1 MRFVFLTID
10 GNHAAALR
18 LAADRVRRDHGVAI
32 TVAFHDATSLR
43 DAAGWQRLEKDLA
56 GAAFVFGAR
65 LFGEEYVR
73 PLERLLLA
81 AACPVLVITS
91 NPALIRCTRIGKFN
105 MHARDESEKPGII
118 QQWIKKLRPQGGA
131 GEARRQLAVL
141 RNLSK
146 VLKLIPGKARD
157 IYAFAAAHQYWLNP
171 SPENLFRMICMLAD
185 AYVPGMHGKLPQ
197 ADPLSYPEQAL
208 FHPEALE
215 PFERLADYEK
225 WRRGRKLA
233 PGARRQDV
241 GTVGVLALRGVVLSG
256 NTAHLKA
263 LSAALEARGLTVRMA
278 YASGLDQRPAVEQ
291 FFVGDKK
298 TPGVDLLINASG
310 FSLVGGPAES
320 RPVEARATLQALDVG
335 YFGLVPL
342 AFQRVEDW
350 RDDPTGLSPVQAAL
364 SVAVPEL
371 EGASEPLVFCGPSA
385 AGDGMA
391 PLVDEINQIADRA
404 ARRAILRHKANTEKK
419 LALVIFNYP
428 PNLGNVGTAAYLDV
442 FQSIYELLRALR
454 TDGYTLDL
462 PASADE
468 LRRMVVEGNALA
480 SGADSNVAARL
491 PVTDYRRLFPA
502 ETEIEPF
509 WGRAPG
515 DLLNDG
521 KNFLIMGVQLGNVFV
536 GVQPSFG
543 YERDPMRLLMAK
555 DAAPNHAFAAF
566 YTWLRYV
573 YKVDAVVHFGT
584 HGALEFMPG
593 KQVGMSAKCWPS
605 RLIGELPNFYYY
617 SVNNPSEAAIAKRR
631 SAATLVSYL
640 VPPLQQAGLYKG
652 LRALKDTLDRYRA
665 TPDPSMLEDIVA
677 QARKLGIESVELNAE
692 QAADSEPSANHRTSI
707 LSSTSSAERYIA
719 TLGHE
724 LLKIEERMIPAGL
737 HVLGKSPAPA
747 ELVDF
752 LALTASFRPA
762 GRRSAATFP
771 AIVATSLGYDYVNL
785 RDRLSIDTTAQER
798 WRQVEMICKEAI
810 RRFVVG
816 TPAERQRSAD
826 GYLRETA
833 GLAQGS
839 LGEQWAFLGDILA
852 KLLAPQEVAGLLHGL
867 RGGFIQPS
875 PSNDVVRDPGVLPTG
890 RNVYSLDPYRVP
902 SQAAMERGG
911 RLVDE
916 LLARLVLEQG
926 ALPQTVAVVLWGSDN
941 LKSECEGVA
950 QVLSMFGAIPVI
962 DELGSVSDVAL
973 VPLEELGRPRVDV
986 VVTVSGIFRD
996 LLGNQMQLIDRAAR
1010 LAATADEPESLNFV
1024 RAHALSQ
1031 AAELNIDIEDAAARV
1046 FSNAPGSYGANV
1058 NNLVD
1063 SGTWDDDTQL
1073 GEAFLSRKSFS
1084 LGPNGQWRES
1094 RAVLEK
1100 ALGTVDASF
1109 QNIDSFEVGLS
1120 DIDNYYDNLGGI
1132 TKSVELLRGSR
1143 PKTMVADALG
1153 TTNRVSSLDQA
1164 VRMETRAKLLN
1175 PKWYEAMLSHGYEGA
1190 REIEAR
1196 VNNTY
1201 GWSAT
1206 TKSVDGWVYQSV
1218 AETFVLD
1225 DAMRER
1231 LAALNPTAA
1240 VGVVRRL
1247 LESSGRGFWD
1257 ADPETLDRLREI
1269 YADLEDR
1276 LEGVAVDG

>member
-1 MRFVFLTID
+1 MLCTTRHEEIMRFVFLTLD

-18 LAADRVRRDHGVAI
+18 QAADRVRREHGVTL
-32 TVAFHDATSLR
+32 TVAFHDASSLR
-43 DAAGWQRLEKDLA
+43 DPAGWRRLEQDLS
-56 GAAFVFGAR
+56 GAAFIFGAR

-73 PLERLLLA
+73 PLEKLLRA
-81 AACPVLVITS
+81 APCPVLIITS
-91 NPALIRCTRIGKFN
+91 NPALIHCTHIGKFD
-105 MHARDESEKPGII
+105 MRQRDEDEKPGLM

-146 VLKLIPGKARD
+146 VLKIIPGKARD
-157 IYAFAAAHQYWLNP
+157 IYAFAASHQYWLNP
-171 SPENLFRMICMLAD
+171 SPENLYRMLCMLAD
-185 AYVPGMHGKLPQ
+185 VYVPGMHGKLPQ
-197 ADPLSYPEQAL
+197 ADPLSYPETAL
-208 FHPEALE
+208 FHPDAPQ
-215 PFERLADYEK
+215 PFERLADYDK
-225 WRRGRKLA
+225 WLRGRKPAAGTRKPALK
-233 PGARRQDV
+233 PGDV
-241 GTVGVLALRGVVLSG
+241 GTVGVIALRGVVLSG
-256 NTAHLKA
+256 NTAHLKS
-263 LSAALEARGLTVRMA
+263 LIHALEARGLAVRLA
-278 YASGLDQRPAVEQ
+278 YASGLDQRPAVET
-291 FFVGDKK
+291 FFRADKK
-298 TPGVDLLINASG
+298 HAQVDLLINATG

-320 RPVEARATLQALDVG
+320 RPVEARETLRQLDVG
-335 YFGLVPL
+335 YVGLVPL
-342 AFQRVEDW
+342 TLQRIDDW
-350 RDDPTGLSPVQAAL
+350 RADATGLVPVQAAL
-364 SVAVPEL
+364 SVAIPEL
-371 EGASEPLVFCGPSA
+371 EGAAEPLVFCGPS
-385 AGDGMA
+385 GSSDGMF
-391 PLVDEINQIADRA
+391 PLDAEISQIADRA
-404 ARRAILRHKANTEKK
+404 ARRVALRHKPNAQKK

-442 FQSIYELLRALR
+442 FQSLYELLRALKS
-454 TDGYTLDL
+454 DGYTVEV

-468 LRRMVVEGNALA
+468 LRRMIVEGNALA
-480 SGADSNVAARL
+480 NGTDSNVAARL
-491 PVTDYRRLFPA
+491 PVNDYRKLFPA

-515 DLLNDG
+515 ELLNDG
-521 KNFLIMGVQLGNVFV
+521 ANFYILGRQLGNVFI

-555 DAAPNHAFAAF
+555 DASPNHAFAAF
-566 YTWLRYV
+566 YAWLRYV
-573 YKVDAVVHFGT
+573 YGADAVVHFGT

-593 KQVGMSAKCWPS
+593 KQVGMGATCWPS

-652 LRALKDTLDRYRA
+652 LRTLKDTLDRYRSA
-665 TPDPSMLEDIVA
+665 PDAELLEDVRTQAEKLGMTAAFTPDRPDAYVGTI
-677 QARKLGIESVELNAE
+677 
-692 QAADSEPSANHRTSI
+692 
-707 LSSTSSAERYIA
+707 
-719 TLGHE
+719 GHE
-724 LLKIEERMIPAGL
+724 LLQIEERMIPSGL
-737 HVLGKSPAPA
+737 HVLGKSPVPA

-762 GRRSAATFP
+762 TRKSPATFP
-771 AIVATSLGYDYVNL
+771 ALVAASVGYDYAAL
-785 RDRLSIDTTAQER
+785 RERITSDAAAQEQ
-798 WRQVEMICKEAI
+798 WRQVETICKEAI
-810 RRFVVG
+810 RQFVL
-816 TPAERQRSAD
+816 SAPGD
-826 GYLRETA
+826 RHHRADLYLRETA
-833 GLAQGS
+833 GVAPGS
-839 LGEQWAFLGDILA
+839 LNEMWTFLGDLLA
-852 KLLAPQEVAGLLHGL
+852 KLLAPQEVQGLLHGL

-902 SQAAMERGG
+902 STAAMERAG
-911 RLVDE
+911 RLVNE
-916 LLARLVLEQG
+916 LLARLVVDQG
-926 ALPQTVAVVLWGSDN
+926 ALPQTVAIVLWGSDN
-941 LKSECEGVA
+941 LKSDCEGVG
-950 QVLSMFGAIPVI
+950 QVLWLYGARPVV
-962 DELGSVSDVAL
+962 DELGNVTDVAL
-973 VPLEELGRPRVDV
+973 IPLEELGRPRVDA

-996 LLGNQMQLIDRAAR
+996 LLGNQMQLIDKAAR
-1010 LAATADEPESLNFV
+1010 LAALADEPAEQNFV
-1024 RAHALSQ
+1024 RAHAVAQ
-1031 AAELNIDIEDAAARV
+1031 AAELQIPVEEAAARV

-1084 LGPNGQWRES
+1084 LGTNGQWRES

-1132 TKSVELLRGSR
+1132 TKSVEILRGSK

-1153 TTNRVSSLDQA
+1153 TNNRVSSLDQA

-1206 TKSVDGWVYQSV
+1206 AGAVDSWVYQSV

-1225 DAMRER
+1225 EAMRER

-1276 LEGVAVDG
+1276 LEGIAVDHS